1 MVGLENGNV
10 DEEGSV
16 VVRGF
21 PAVPD
26 DVSLACVDK
35 VEVDDEGNKG
45 VEGLE
50 FDTGALDDSIDEA
63 LGRVLVVVG
72 PDDAVVAKLD
82 GVLAVNVNGT
92 DGLIAAVDDDGDA
105 NKDDLIRPGELV
117 PDVCL
122 GLGGTLGA
130 VELDAAGRCR
140 TGGCGGTDGF

>member
-10 DEEGSV
+10 DEEGI

-21 PAVPD
+21 LVVPD

-35 VEVDDEGNKG
+35 VAADDEENKG

-50 FDTGALDDSIDEA
+50 FDTGALEDSTDEA
-63 LGRVLVVVG
+63 LGRGLAVVG
-72 PDDAVVAKLD
+72 PDDAVEAKLE

-105 NKDDLIRPGELV
+105 NKDDLIRPGELA
-117 PDVCL
+117 PDVSL
-122 GLGGTLGA
+122 GLGGTLGV
-130 VELDAAGRCR
+130 VELDAAGRSK
-140 TGGCGGTDGF
+140 TGSCGGTNGF